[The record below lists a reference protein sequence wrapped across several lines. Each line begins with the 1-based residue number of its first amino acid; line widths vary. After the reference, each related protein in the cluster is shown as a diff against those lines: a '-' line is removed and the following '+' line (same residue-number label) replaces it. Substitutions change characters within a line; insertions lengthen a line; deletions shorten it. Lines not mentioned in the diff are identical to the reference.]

1 MFSRARSSVGVLRGL
16 RSRLLLGLVTV
27 LVAAFGATFVGTGV
41 AQADSAL
48 VYVHSDAMNKDIPVK
63 VLKAAGGGP
72 APTIYLLDGLRAP
85 DDNNGWLIETDVEQF
100 FADKHVNVVIPFGG
114 GGTFYTDWERPD
126 PKLGVVKWETFL
138 TQELPPVMSAQFGSD
153 GVNNA
158 VAGLSMSGTSA
169 LNLAANHPDFYKAV
183 ASFSGYPTASS
194 PGYAQGIQVSV
205 GEMGGN
211 ARNMWGAW
219 PSASWLAN
227 DPLLNVGKLRNTKV
241 FVSAGT
247 GSPLTDP
254 TVNPVSASFDPVKFA
269 QMVPL
274 ETASGLSS
282 RAYVGALRATGNNPE
297 VRITGVGTHWWN
309 FWEEHLKDAWFTTF
323 APSLGQ

>member
-1 MFSRARSSVGVLRGL
+1 MFSRANTGVGSLRRL
-16 RSRLLLGLVTV
+16 RSGVLGLVTV
-27 LVAAFGATFVGTGV
+27 LIAAFAATFVGAGV

-48 VYVHSDAMNKDIPVK
+48 IYVHSDAMNKDIPVK
-63 VLKAAGGGP
+63 VLKAAGEGP

-138 TQELPPVMSAQFGSD
+138 TQELPPVISDQFGSD

-158 VAGLSMSGTSA
+158 IAGLSMSGTSA
-169 LNLAANHPDFYKAV
+169 LNLAAHHPDFYKAV
-183 ASFSGYPTASS
+183 ASFSGYPSASS

-219 PSASWLAN
+219 PSATWVAN
-227 DPLLNVGKLRNTKV
+227 DPLLNAGALRNTAV

-254 TVNPVSASFDPVKFA
+254 SVNPVSGSFDPVKFA

-282 RAYVGALRATGNNPE
+282 RAYVAALNAAGVNSQ
-297 VRITGVGTHWWN
+297 VRITGTGTHWWN
-309 FWEEHLKDAWFTTF
+309 FWEAHLHDAWFSTF
-323 APSLGQ
+323 APALGQ